1 MDQLIFN
8 EILPTLIFFIVFSI
22 FFSVLELVVI
32 LVLNQLERKNWE
44 WVVDVLIRSEVH
56 HKKIIRYT
64 LIIALGVL
72 FIILIT
78 STPLVPILT
87 MASGEFRL
95 FALLL
100 ALVMLLI
107 YSINIRK
114 STKISIEKKI
124 YGIVFFVISL
134 LLYFL
139 IIITAYG
146 SYKSYVEYV
155 NKHFIKPAV
164 TSVETVLEEREKN
177 QLLSEAH
184 QAYQERKCNYVDYTK
199 EQKKILI
206 KNMVLISSEP
216 ELAFRDKAVNIDN
229 PEESLKGMSCTSGE
243 DSMLLIE
250 NGNWYFVREEYIK
263 FIK

>member
-1 MDQLIFN
+1 MYGDLSVGYLTPKSHN
-8 EILPTLIFFIVFSI
+8 
-22 FFSVLELVVI
+22 SVLELVVI
-32 LVLNQLERKNWE
+32 LLLNQLERKNWE

-56 HKKIIRYT
+56 HKKMIKYA
-64 LIIALGVL
+64 LIIVIGVL

-78 STPLVPILT
+78 LTPLVPMLA
-87 MASGEFRL
+87 MASAEFRL

-100 ALVMLLI
+100 ALLMLLI
-107 YSINIRK
+107 YSINLRK

-124 YGIVFFVISL
+124 YGIVFFMLSL

-146 SYKSYVEYV
+146 SYKSYIEYV

-177 QLLSEAH
+177 RLLSEAH
-184 QAYQERKCNYVDYTK
+184 QAYKEGKCVSVDYIK

-206 KNMVLISSEP
+206 KNIILIAQEP
-216 ELAFRDKAVNIDN
+216 ELAFGDKTVNIDN
-229 PEESLKGMSCTSGE
+229 PEESLKGISCTVGE
-243 DSMLLIE
+243 DTMLLIE